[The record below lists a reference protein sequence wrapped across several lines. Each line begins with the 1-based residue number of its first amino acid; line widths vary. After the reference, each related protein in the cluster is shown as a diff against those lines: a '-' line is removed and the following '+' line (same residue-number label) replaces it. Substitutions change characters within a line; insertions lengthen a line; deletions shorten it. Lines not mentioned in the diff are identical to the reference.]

1 MIEYGVG
8 RGMTH
13 FHGALKILA
22 SSAGM
27 EHFASYYPHL
37 KLQLART
44 SQFETMNVI
53 LSPISVECSRQA
65 SRNGLE
71 SICFDPRI
79 RQSFFMATPL
89 PLIRAVYDMV
99 VCARVIFQN
108 HGRPSASDVYTREL
122 ILSDIVRFKLN
133 EGVKD
138 IQKTCYPGRSM

>member
-13 FHGALKILA
+13 FHGALKVLA

-27 EHFASYYPHL
+27 EHFAFHYPHL

-44 SQFETMNVI
+44 AQFETMNMI
-53 LSPISVECSRQA
+53 LSPISIECPRQA

-99 VCARVIFQN
+99 VCARVIFQG
-108 HGRPSASDVYTREL
+108 HGRPLAPDVYTREC
-122 ILSDIVRFKLN
+122 ILSDILRFKPI

-138 IQKTCYPGRSM
+138 IQKTCYPGRGM